1 MTRDLSRVK
10 FYKYNPSKRSNGVF
24 FSLLIFNK
32 KKMIK
37 IFFHMSNHSNLDV
50 GL

>member
-10 FYKYNPSKRSNGVF
+10 FYKYNSSKISNVVF

-32 KKMIK
+32 KNEF
-37 IFFHMSNHSNLDV
+37 FFHMSNHSNLDV